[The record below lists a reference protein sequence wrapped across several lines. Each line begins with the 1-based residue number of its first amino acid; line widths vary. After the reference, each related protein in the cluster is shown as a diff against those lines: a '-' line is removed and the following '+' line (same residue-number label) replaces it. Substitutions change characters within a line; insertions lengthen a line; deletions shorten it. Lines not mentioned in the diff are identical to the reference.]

1 MEVILLERV
10 ENLGFMG
17 DIVKV
22 RPGYARNYLLPQ
34 SKALRKSDANL
45 KYFETQKAELEARN
59 LKRRQDAEA
68 VAERVAGLSVI
79 LVRQASEGGQLYGS
93 VTARDLADALK
104 DEGFTVGRSQVQ
116 LNAPLKALGAYDVRV
131 SLHPEVVV
139 TVSVTI
145 ARSLE
150 DAERQA
156 AAAQAAAEAAED
168 EGSEGEDVGFD
179 AADALEADLEAEAEA
194 AEAFTDEGIETV

>member
-17 DIVKV
+17 DIVNV

-45 KYFETQKAELEARN
+45 RYFETQKAELEARN
-59 LKRRQDAEA
+59 LKRRQDAEQ
-68 VAERVAGLSVI
+68 VAERMAGLSIV

-93 VTARDLADALK
+93 VSARDLADTLK

-116 LNAPLKALGAYDVRV
+116 LNAPLKALGTTEVRV

-139 TVSVTI
+139 AVTVTI

-156 AAAQAAAEAAED
+156 AAAQAAAD
-168 EGSEGEDVGFD
+168 
-179 AADALEADLEAEAEA
+179 AEA
-194 AEAFTDEGIETV
+194 ATEADDLVEDLDGAVDLDADGDAQDIEDVTDEPE

>member
-59 LKRRQDAEA
+59 LQRRQDAEQ
-68 VAERVAGLSVI
+68 VAERMAGLAVV

-104 DEGFTVGRSQVQ
+104 DEGLTVGRSQVQ
-116 LNAPLKALGAYDVRV
+116 LNAPLKALGVYEVRV
-131 SLHPEVVV
+131 SLHPEVAV
-139 TVSVTI
+139 TVGVTI

-156 AAAQAAAEAAED
+156 AAAAAAEAGEAVEGEIEAEGEGFEGEAGEGHDDADFDAPFTED
-168 EGSEGEDVGFD
+168 EPEEV
-179 AADALEADLEAEAEA
+179 
-194 AEAFTDEGIETV
+194 